1 VELDIRPARGAAE
14 IEACARMTADSEPWL
29 SLGYDVEA
37 ARRALCAPERE
48 LHVAAAKGEVAGY
61 VLLNLTGPFAGYI
74 QSICVA
80 PGLRSRGVG
89 RRLVQHA
96 ETRVFADHPNLFICV
111 SDFNAAARGFY
122 ERLGYAAVGELKD
135 YLVGGR
141 SEILLRK
148 SISPLMEFRRR
159 PTRPGGP
166 S

>member
-29 SLGYDVEA
+29 SLGYDVAA
-37 ARRALCAPERE
+37 ARRALSAPERE
-48 LHVAAAKGEVAGY
+48 LHVAAVEGRVAGY

-96 ETRVFADHPNLFICV
+96 EARVFADHANLFICV
-111 SDFNAAARGFY
+111 SDVNAGARRFY

-135 YLVGGR
+135 YLVRGH

-148 SISPLMEFRRR
+148 SIAPLL
-159 PTRPGGP
+159 GGRTVP
-166 S
+166 PAP

>member
-29 SLGYDVEA
+29 SLGYDVAA
-37 ARRALCAPERE
+37 ARRALSAPERE
-48 LHVAAAKGEVAGY
+48 LHVAAVEGGVAGY

-80 PGLRSRGVG
+80 PGLRSRGIG

-96 ETRVFADHPNLFICV
+96 EARVFADHPNIFICV
-111 SDFNAAARGFY
+111 SDFNAGARRFY

-135 YLVGGR
+135 YLVRGH

-148 SISPLMEFRRR
+148 SIAPLLRDRTV
-159 PTRPGGP
+159 PPAA
-166 S
+166 